1 MLAETQ
7 TSEGDDIVIL
17 VNSFKTNQIY
27 DLISVSLCLSP
38 LPFLPSGSRD
48 VEPPANA
55 TQEQYDRWLAFQL
68 AKAEDDLPPSEF
80 NKKHRPTFRRSLSMP
95 ERAVS
100 VQFELFFATALSHAF

>member
-1 MLAETQ
+1 MISLYQKYLVLYQ
-7 TSEGDDIVIL
+7 TLDISNISYHNRYIL
-17 VNSFKTNQIY
+17 HS
-27 DLISVSLCLSP
+27 LISSLFLSP
-38 LPFLPSGSRD
+38 CTGSRD

-95 ERAVS
+95 ERAVGVHS
-100 VQFELFFATALSHAF
+100 